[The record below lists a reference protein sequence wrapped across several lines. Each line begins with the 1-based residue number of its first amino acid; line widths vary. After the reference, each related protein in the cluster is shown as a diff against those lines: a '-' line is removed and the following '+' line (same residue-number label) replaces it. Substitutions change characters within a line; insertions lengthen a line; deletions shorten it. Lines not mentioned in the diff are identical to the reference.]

1 MMRGEHKKGRKNG
14 FRTTIPVHIAIDA
27 DLYKKYKAIPNK
39 TRFINDAIRK
49 ELENLH
55 GSSESTIFASVV
67 ED

>member
-1 MMRGEHKKGRKNG
+1 MMRGDHKKGRKNG

-27 DLYKKYKAIPNK
+27 DLYERYKLIPNK
-39 TRFINDAIRK
+39 TRFINNAIRK

>member
-1 MMRGEHKKGRKNG
+1 MMRQHKKGRKNG
-14 FRTTIPVHIAIDA
+14 FRTTISVHIGIDA
-27 DLYKKYKAIPNK
+27 DLYERYKAIPNK

>member
-27 DLYKKYKAIPNK
+27 DLYEKYKAIPNK

-55 GSSESTIFASVV
+55 GSSESTIFATVV